1 VSYARAIGG
10 RYPASFLLIIM
21 TAAPAIVPAQNG
33 VDFRAAAAYRVAAE
47 PNAMALH
54 DLDGDGHLDV
64 AAAAFRASAVSILLG
79 DGSGAL
85 RRVDDAVAMGSSLG
99 IAAGLFD
106 ADALPDLIVTQ
117 RESDNMWLFRNLGG
131 GSFASPRL
139 VLGGHDPW
147 PVVAVDFDGDGF
159 LDAVQGLAPEVG
171 GRVNI
176 LYGTGAGTFGEPVG
190 ARTGGANSA
199 LAVADFDRDGRL
211 DAVVANLT
219 RASVSVLLG
228 REDGT
233 LAPHLESPVGNEP
246 AGIATG
252 DLDADGILDLVVTST
267 IGDAVTVSAGVGDGR
282 FAPAE
287 SHAVG
292 DGPVGV
298 ALTDLDL
305 DGHLDIVAGNSG
317 SAGGT
322 VSILLGDGMGDFA
335 AARTFIAETAPF
347 AVAAGDLNE
356 DGIAD
361 VVTVNGGDF
370 VASVPQSTATV
381 LLGNGATL
389 DAVEQLASPVESTA
403 IAVADIDAD
412 ALPDVVAMLPGTEQL
427 TAYRRGA
434 RGFEATAIALPGEPT
449 ALTLSDLDGDDLVDI
464 IAAIDGSGEL
474 VVRMNRGGFFAEA
487 IRVAAGGEPLAIN
500 AGDYDGDGR
509 IDIVAALAATS
520 EVTLLR
526 GNGAG
531 GFSAPVRTGLSA
543 RPVAMAS
550 GELGA
555 GEGADVAVA
564 LASGVLAILGGRA
577 AGPLEAAPEVPV
589 VANPVALAVLDV
601 DGDELDELAVVHAAG
616 VTQVLIAEGDGG
628 FVLAGSFGGV
638 ETPTSIAAR
647 DVTGDGFADLLISQR
662 LRDAVA
668 VLSADG
674 AGGFAPPVHLRVGD
688 LPRGLAIGDFDDD
701 GGYDFATACIRP
713 AVASNRR
720 GGALRGDGN
729 GDGVL
734 AAADLVAIAA
744 AVRVAR
750 CILVER
756 YAFPAVDADGDG
768 VVCRQDARAAVRR
781 IFRGGGGEAS
791 DG

>member
-1 VSYARAIGG
+1 VNHACVIGG
-10 RYPASFLLIIM
+10 RSVAWALLAVIM
-21 TAAPAIVPAQNG
+21 AAPAIVLGQNA
-33 VDFRAAAAYRVAAE
+33 VDFRAATSYRVAAE

-131 GSFASPRL
+131 GSFASPQL

-176 LYGTGAGTFGEPVG
+176 LYGTGTGAFGEPVG
-190 ARTGGANSA
+190 ARTGGPNSA

-246 AGIATG
+246 AGIATA

-267 IGDAVTVSAGVGDGR
+267 IGDAVTVSAGIGDGR

-298 ALTDLDL
+298 TLTDLDL
-305 DGHLDIVAGNSG
+305 DGHLDVVTGNG
-317 SAGGT
+317 GPAGGT
-322 VSILLGDGMGDFA
+322 VSILRGDGTGDFA
-335 AARTFIAETAPF
+335 APRTFIAETAPL

-356 DGIAD
+356 DGIPD

-403 IAVADIDAD
+403 VAVADLDAD
-412 ALPDVVAMLPGTEQL
+412 ALADVVAMLPGTEQL

-434 RGFEATAIALPGEPT
+434 RGFDATAIALPGEPT
-449 ALTLSDLDGDDLVDI
+449 ALTLTDLDGDDLVDI
-464 IAAIDGSGEL
+464 LAAIDDSADL

-487 IRVAAGGEPLAIN
+487 IRVAAGGESLTID

-509 IDIVAALAATS
+509 VDIVAALPATN
-520 EVTLLR
+520 EVALLR
-526 GNGAG
+526 GDGAG

-550 GELGA
+550 GQLGA
-555 GEGADVAVA
+555 GEGDDVAVA
-564 LASGVLAILGGRA
+564 LASGALAILGGRA
-577 AGPLEAAPEVPV
+577 TGPLEAAPEVPV
-589 VANPVALAVLDV
+589 AANPVALAVLAV
-601 DGDELDELAVVHAAG
+601 DGDELDDLTVVHASGMA
-616 VTQVLIAEGDGG
+616 QVLIAEGDGG
-628 FVLAGSFGGV
+628 FVLAASFGGG
-638 ETPTSIAAR
+638 ETPTSIAAG
-647 DVTGDGFADLLISQR
+647 DVTGDGRADLLISQR

-674 AGGFAPPVHLRVGD
+674 AGGLALPVHLRVGD

-701 GGYDFATACIRP
+701 GAYDFATACVRP
-713 AVASNRR
+713 SVALNRR
-720 GGALRGDGN
+720 GQGVRGDGT
-729 GDGVL
+729 GDGAL
-734 AAADLVAIAA
+734 GAADVTAVAG
-744 AVRVAR
+744 AVRGAR
-750 CILVER
+750 CTLVER
-756 YAFPAVDADGDG
+756 YAFSAIDADGDG
-768 VVCRQDARAAVRR
+768 VVCRRDARAVVRR
-781 IFRGGGGEAS
+781 IFRGGGRVF
-791 DG
+791 DD